1 MKSLPPGAAR
11 SSGPRAVEPT
21 PVDRSR
27 FLRVS
32 EAASALGVSKTFVRS
47 MIAEG
52 LLPARRLILP
62 NRPATRAPLLIER
75 ADLDRAVERFALVTP
90 RGEAR

>member
-11 SSGPRAVEPT
+11 SSGPRAIEPE

-27 FLRVS
+27 FLRIS
-32 EAASALGVSKTFVRS
+32 EVATTLGVSKSFVRA

-52 LLPARRLILP
+52 LLPARRLVLP

-75 ADLDRAVERFALVTP
+75 ADLDRAVERFERV
-90 RGEAR
+90 GESR